1 MKKIVVIICVMALAL
16 SLCGC
21 NFLKPVKAASA
32 EYIVTS
38 MAFCEQR
45 GEIQTF
51 IEAVVVNTENTET
64 SKLRKVFE
72 GKGKTVEEA
81 VDSAAY
87 SITQGL
93 LFGHM
98 AAIVFEESLS
108 AENFYKVLQYCYSIE
123 EITLS
128 ALCFSSDDVKSLIES
143 EPISSVAVGYDIL
156 SVLEQRRDEY
166 GTNLKNKL
174 YQVLS
179 LSKETLQTVALPFFS
194 VEDSLNFRGLSIY
207 SSGKA
212 VTLLENEQ
220 MNCYFI
226 ACDLQDKGKIFIDG
240 TLYEIE
246 SCTTKRFF
254 EEGGLRININ
264 IKGDSLPRESIQK
277 YIEETFND
285 SKKAGYD
292 VFGLMNTFYK
302 QESNAEYET
311 LLKKYKS
318 TSFKVVLK

>member
-1 MKKIVVIICVMALAL
+1 MKKIVIINCVAALAL
-16 SLCGC
+16 TLCGC

-51 IEAVVVNTENTET
+51 IEAIVVNTENTET
-64 SKLRKVFE
+64 SKLRKIFE
-72 GKGKTVEEA
+72 GSGKTAEAAVE
-81 VDSAAY
+81 DAAH
-87 SITQGL
+87 SLTQGL

-108 AENFYKVLQYCYSIE
+108 PQNFYGALQYCYSIE

-128 ALCFSSDDVKSLIES
+128 ALCFSSDDAKSLIES
-143 EPISSVAVGYDIL
+143 EPLSSVAVGYDIL
-156 SVLEQRRDEY
+156 SVLEQRQDEY
-166 GTNLKNKL
+166 GTNFKNKL

-179 LSKETLQTVALPFFS
+179 LSKETLQTVALPSFS
-194 VEDSLNFRGLSIY
+194 AEDSLDFRGLSVY

-212 VTLLENEQ
+212 VALLENEQ
-220 MNCYFI
+220 MSCYFV

-246 SCTTKRFF
+246 SCSTRRFF
-254 EEGGLRININ
+254 EEGRLRISIN
-264 IKGDSLPRESIQK
+264 LKGDSLPLERIQK

-302 QESNAEYET
+302 QESDSEYDT
-311 LLKKYKS
+311 LLKKYKN